1 MPSSLWSRV
10 VLGLVLLIGG
20 TARAGSV
27 ENVDGISGLAELCAL
42 PPAPGLTVAVV
53 FAADF
58 LDDRPTSVAVQVG
71 DTSRSVTL
79 VDDGVAPD
87 RDADDGVAVAFF
99 PELPSTTSARVQL
112 LLPDGTE
119 YFGDT
124 VPVMEGAT
132 APGIGLVLTGSRLRV
147 LVGSLGGG
155 PVGDGGPPP
164 PPDGVGPPLD
174 DDGGGGGVELLP
186 VGVLAGGGL
195 GLGIGWWL
203 GRRRRAT
210 GLVPLSPRAPWP
222 PGLEPDEQGRLALRV
237 ADTERA
243 AVLRAV
249 VECFAARR
257 PVVVCGVQP
266 GPSWEGVRA
275 LCLTE
280 ERPAAETVVEAA
292 LGLTVSGRP
301 LVVVAHAEAIE
312 EPAEDETLDDVL
324 NDIPELS
331 KGAVDV
337 VSLRHDA
344 GVVARVDSGVLV
356 GEDGAPLW
364 PQAGAAQPGSP
375 Q

>member
-1 MPSSLWSRV
+1 MPSSLWSRAG
-10 VLGLVLLIGG
+10 LGLVLLTGG
-20 TARAGSV
+20 AARAGSV
-27 ENVDGISGLAELCAL
+27 ENVDGISGLADVCDL

-71 DTSRSVTL
+71 DTTRSASL
-79 VDDGVAPD
+79 VDDGEAPD
-87 RDADDGVAVAFF
+87 READDGVAVAFF

-155 PVGDGGPPP
+155 PTADGGPPP

-174 DDGGGGGVELLP
+174 DDDGGAGVELLP
-186 VGVLAGGGL
+186 IGVLGGGGL
-195 GLGIGWWL
+195 GLGLGWWL

-210 GLVPLSPRAPWP
+210 GLVPLSSRAPWP
-222 PGLEPDEQGRLALRV
+222 TGLAADEQGRLALQV
-237 ADTERA
+237 AEADRA
-243 AVLRAV
+243 AVLQAV
-249 VECFAARR
+249 VARFAVRR
-257 PVVVCGVQP
+257 PVLVCGAQP
-266 GPSWEGVRA
+266 GPSWDGVRA

-292 LGLTVSGRP
+292 LSLSVFGRP
-301 LVVVAHAEAIE
+301 LVVVARAEAIE

-337 VSLRHDA
+337 ISLREDS
-344 GVVARVDSGVLV
+344 GVVVRVDSGVLV

-364 PQAGAAQPGSP
+364 PETGAP
-375 Q
+375 QNTA